1 MSFTFD
7 RLPST
12 NVMHITEWQKH
23 TSELTQQCWRAKALH
38 GVKETG
44 KDYSSN
50 HVRENTWKCSVLETI
65 FTSAKNNDWNNL
77 SSLLQKLWFCQLPY
91 FTISCRG
98 KKYWL
103 MSFHS
108 YNYVFVSQKREGIER
123 QHKRQRK
130 AKTEKKHLVYMAC
143 QSVFFWKT
151 SHPMRLHQCLSGC
164 KYVFFFFC
172 LF

>member
-1 MSFTFD
+1 MNNLTRCGWQVSYHSRSMFLKIKHWDMSFTFD
-7 RLPST
+7 RIPST

-108 YNYVFVSQKREGIER
+108 YNYTHEMCTWNVHISCVTK
-123 QHKRQRK
+123 K
-130 AKTEKKHLVYMAC
+130 EKV
-143 QSVFFWKT
+143 
-151 SHPMRLHQCLSGC
+151 
-164 KYVFFFFC
+164 
-172 LF
+172 

>member
-1 MSFTFD
+1 MFLKIKHWDMSFTFD
-7 RLPST
+7 RIPST

-23 TSELTQQCWRAKALH
+23 TSELTQQCWWAKALH

-44 KDYSSN
+44 MDYSSN

-91 FTISCRG
+91 FTISCGG
-98 KKYWL
+98 KNTGWCHFIVTT
-103 MSFHS
+103 MSLCHK
-108 YNYVFVSQKREGIER
+108 KREGIER

-130 AKTEKKHLVYMAC
+130 SKDWKEASGLYGMSEW
-143 QSVFFWKT
+143 FFWKT
-151 SHPMRLHQCLSGC
+151 SHPNATAS
-164 KYVFFFFC
+164 VS
-172 LF
+172 